1 MMIFIFTVLI
11 LLNCY
16 AYFIQYPLLRKYIIR
31 ITCFSGRN
39 VSYILNKINVRG
51 VIVVLYNLAIIEF
64 LKMYE
69 SLTAVLERT
78 YVLYQIKLPI
88 QRYGSDCSE
97 VVYKSYT

>member
-1 MMIFIFTVLI
+1 
-11 LLNCY
+11 
-16 AYFIQYPLLRKYIIR
+16 
-31 ITCFSGRN
+31 
-39 VSYILNKINVRG
+39 
-51 VIVVLYNLAIIEF
+51 
-64 LKMYE
+64 MYE